1 MEIRFESYVETPGEK
16 HMGIATIFYGTL
28 LLRFKIQPGKDGNGF
43 YAQAASH
50 KIVENGVDRYV
61 ESFMIDSRIEH
72 MKIMEMVK
80 EGVKA
85 AQSKE
90 VKMVGSIF
98 EEKLSF

>member
-1 MEIRFESYVETPGEK
+1 MEIKFESYVATPGEK
-16 HMGIATIFYGTL
+16 HMGIATVFYGTM

-72 MKIMEMVK
+72 MKIMEVVT

-85 AQSKE
+85 AQNKE
-90 VKMVGSIF
+90 VKRVGSVF
-98 EEKLSF
+98 EGEVPF